1 MFLEKKLVLWYTEDV
16 NYYFM
21 LSNKLCT
28 LQMFCLLS
36 KIMESIFWCNC
47 STNGVLEPFDLN
59 GPLRLFYCLNY
70 LNRLI

>member
-36 KIMESIFWCNC
+36 KIMESIFWWNQYFGA
-47 STNGVLEPFDLN
+47 TVVLME
-59 GPLRLFYCLNY
+59 CV
-70 LNRLI
+70 NRLI